1 MKHIAVNLSFFDLF
15 TPSHTSGNAYLWG
28 TLLFYLKPYSLCYMK
43 NRLQQFKIIF
53 GTMFLLFTLSGYA
66 AGYKGLTTVRRMP
79 PRVPGKSASMI
90 RKGEFHFIKSQKI
103 FVKDYMLLTY
113 GESRR
118 LLRVTM
124 HAIRLVFE
132 KYQMLSVKELF
143 IRLNIQINLCLS

>member
-1 MKHIAVNLSFFDLF
+1 
-15 TPSHTSGNAYLWG
+15 
-28 TLLFYLKPYSLCYMK
+28 
-43 NRLQQFKIIF
+43 
-53 GTMFLLFTLSGYA
+53 MFLLFTLSGYA
-66 AGYKGLTTVRRMP
+66 AGYKGLTT
-79 PRVPGKSASMI
+79 GGWQI
-90 RKGEFHFIKSQKI
+90 RFDDQKGGVSLYKK
-103 FVKDYMLLTY
+103 KDYMLLTY

>member
-1 MKHIAVNLSFFDLF
+1 MKICGFREIVKHIAVNLSFFDLF

-28 TLLFYLKPYSLCYMK
+28 TLLFYLKPYSLCHMK
-43 NRLQQFKIIF
+43 NRLRQFKIIF

-66 AGYKGLTTVRRMP
+66 AGYKGLTTGGWQIRFDDQKGGVSLYK
-79 PRVPGKSASMI
+79 KSKNI
-90 RKGEFHFIKSQKI
+90 CEG
-103 FVKDYMLLTY
+103 
-113 GESRR
+113 
-118 LLRVTM
+118 LRVTM

>member
-1 MKHIAVNLSFFDLF
+1 
-15 TPSHTSGNAYLWG
+15 
-28 TLLFYLKPYSLCYMK
+28 
-43 NRLQQFKIIF
+43 
-53 GTMFLLFTLSGYA
+53 MFLLFTLSGYA
-66 AGYKGLTTVRRMP
+66 AGYKGLTTGGWQIRFDDQKGGVSLYK
-79 PRVPGKSASMI
+79 KS
-90 RKGEFHFIKSQKI
+90 KN
-103 FVKDYMLLTY
+103 MLLTY

>member
-1 MKHIAVNLSFFDLF
+1 
-15 TPSHTSGNAYLWG
+15 
-28 TLLFYLKPYSLCYMK
+28 
-43 NRLQQFKIIF
+43 
-53 GTMFLLFTLSGYA
+53 MFLLFTLSGYA
-66 AGYKGLTTVRRMP
+66 AGYKGLTTGGWQIRFDDQKGGVSLYK
-79 PRVPGKSASMI
+79 KS
-90 RKGEFHFIKSQKI
+90 KI

>member
-1 MKHIAVNLSFFDLF
+1 
-15 TPSHTSGNAYLWG
+15 
-28 TLLFYLKPYSLCYMK
+28 
-43 NRLQQFKIIF
+43 
-53 GTMFLLFTLSGYA
+53 MFLLFTLSGYA
-66 AGYKGLTTVRRMP
+66 AGYKGLTT
-79 PRVPGKSASMI
+79 GGWQI
-90 RKGEFHFIKSQKI
+90 RFDDQKGEFHFIKSQKI